1 MAISSIAQGL
11 FRAPAIALMIASSS
25 LLLSGCGGGSADSAK
40 AQSTSTESTD
50 NSGTDTGTDQPNTAP
65 HSLSLSSQPGNATI
79 YEGQSTTFT
88 LGVSHNYPV
97 TISWYKNGSKISG
110 ASGTSY
116 TVAAASTGSAGS
128 YSCSVTDGTLT
139 VNCSNFSL
147 VVNQIVRITQ
157 QPANQMVSAGENVS
171 LSVTATGTGPLNYQ
185 WYFNSQAMSGKTT
198 AQLNLSNV
206 TADNNGNYY
215 CIVRNGGSNAT
226 SSTAAVSVVAA
237 AETGSAQISWSR
249 PTTRADGSTLTAGD
263 IAGYQLYYSSTSS
276 GQLTPLTNLTAAEL
290 SVLVDD
296 LIVGT
301 HYFALTTTD
310 INGLESAQTSRFSVT
325 IN

>member
-40 AQSTSTESTD
+40 AQSTSTESG
-50 NSGTDTGTDQPNTAP
+50 NSGTDTGTEQPNTTP
-65 HSLSLSSQPGNATI
+65 HSLSLSSQPGNATL

-88 LGVSHNYPV
+88 LGVTHNYPV
-97 TISWYKNGSKISG
+97 TISWYKNGAKISG

-116 TVAAASTGSAGS
+116 TVASASTGSAGT

-157 QPANQMVSAGENVS
+157 QPTNQMVSAGANVS
-171 LSVTATGTGPLNYQ
+171 LSVTATGTGPLSYQ
-185 WYFNSQAMSGKTT
+185 WYFNSQSLSGKTT
-198 AQLNLSNV
+198 AQLSLNNV
-206 TADNNGNYY
+206 TTDNAGNYY

-226 SSTAAVSVVAA
+226 STTAAVSVVAA
-237 AETGSAQISWSR
+237 AQTGSAQISWGR
-249 PTTRADGSTLTAGD
+249 PTTRADGSSLAAGD
-263 IAGYQLYYSSTSS
+263 IAGYQLYYSPTAT
-276 GQLTPLTNLTAAEL
+276 GQLTPLTSLTSAEL

-310 INGLESAQTSRFSVT
+310 TSGLESAQSSRFSVT